1 VTVKYSKNTLASAL
15 APAVGE
21 ERASELISEAMRELG
36 VHATEVTAYE
46 ARALFDH
53 ISRHEGVVGVS
64 ARIARARLANLRESD
79 QPDKPKNGRMSAVEV
94 CELLAPSV
102 GQERARE
109 LVEGSCRKLGFSLEG
124 LGREEVSSILDD
136 LAATGG
142 VVSVV
147 ARFAKARALLKL
159 T

>member
-1 VTVKYSKNTLASAL
+1 VTIKYSKATLASTL

-21 ERASELISEAMRELG
+21 ERALELVSEAMRELG

-53 ISRHEGVVGVS
+53 IGRHEGVIGVS
-64 ARIARARLANLRESD
+64 ARIARVRLATLRESD
-79 QPDKPKNGRMSAVEV
+79 KPDPSKLRHMLAKEV
-94 CELLAPSV
+94 AELLAPSM

-109 LVEGSCRKLGFSLEG
+109 LVETSARKLGLELEA
-124 LGREEVSSILDD
+124 LGREEVAAILDD
-136 LAATGG
+136 LATTGG

-147 ARFAKARALLKL
+147 ARFAKARALLKFA
-159 T
+159 